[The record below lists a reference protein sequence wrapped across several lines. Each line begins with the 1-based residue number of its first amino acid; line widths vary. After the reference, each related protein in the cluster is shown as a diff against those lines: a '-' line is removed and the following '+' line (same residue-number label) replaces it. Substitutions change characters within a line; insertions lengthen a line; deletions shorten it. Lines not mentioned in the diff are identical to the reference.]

1 MNVALISILKD
12 CVRPGRLK
20 CNLPGKVEERKLVAE
35 TNVDKRASRASTDKS
50 LPLIRLKA
58 VQDETR
64 EVRNVV
70 TPDSV
75 FAPDG

>member
-1 MNVALISILKD
+1 MNVALISILGD
-12 CVRPGRLK
+12 CEYPGRLK
-20 CNLPGKVEERKLVAE
+20 CNLQGKAEESKLVAE

-58 VQDETR
+58 AQEKTR

-70 TPDSV
+70 T
-75 FAPDG
+75 